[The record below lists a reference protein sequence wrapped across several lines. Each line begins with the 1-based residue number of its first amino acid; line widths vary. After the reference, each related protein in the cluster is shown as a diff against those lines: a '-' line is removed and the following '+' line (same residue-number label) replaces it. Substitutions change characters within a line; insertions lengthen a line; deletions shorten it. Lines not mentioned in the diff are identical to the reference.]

1 MENSSSDKDVYALA
15 TKAFLERDGHLFI
28 FKDRF
33 GDWDLPGGRLLKHEF
48 DVPFEDVLRRK
59 MSEELGS
66 DIEYN
71 IGLPTV
77 FMRHQRVEAG
87 PAKATTRIF
96 AIGYSVQ
103 FVRGEIRPSSQHV
116 EMKWVRRDELRPEE
130 YFTGGWLKGVR
141 EFLDIRSIATL

>member
-1 MENSSSDKDVYALA
+1 MENSISGKDVYAVA
-15 TKAFLERDGHLFI
+15 VKAFLERDGHLFI

-48 DVPFEDVLRRK
+48 DVPLEDVLRRK

-71 IGLPTV
+71 IGQPAV

-87 PAKATTRIF
+87 PDNATTRIF
-96 AIGYSVQ
+96 AIGYYVQ
-103 FVRGEIRPSSQHV
+103 FVRGEIRPSPQHV
-116 EMKWVRRDELRPEE
+116 ETKWVRRDELRPED

-141 EFLDIRSIATL
+141 EFLDNRARP